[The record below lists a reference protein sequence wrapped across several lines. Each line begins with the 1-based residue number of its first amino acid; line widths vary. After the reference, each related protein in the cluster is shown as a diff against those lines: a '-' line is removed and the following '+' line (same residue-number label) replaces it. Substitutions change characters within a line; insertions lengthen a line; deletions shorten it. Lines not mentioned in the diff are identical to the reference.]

1 MRTAY
6 ERKEAVEGFVN
17 SMYMMLF
24 YKSSKKPLAAI
35 MHSVSLHV
43 KPYELS
49 RALEEAASRVRLGEP
64 LFSALSKSLRAHWIN
79 ADIMENAS
87 NSWHLQIS
95 NFIESYKNK
104 QNASVSGLEAS
115 IQRNS
120 TINMFIS
127 SVAPS
132 FIIFMFIGNLVISGN
147 YNIPAIAIILLFMLP
162 LAYAIGN
169 AVFMRRL
176 LEVPI

>member
-1 MRTAY
+1 
-6 ERKEAVEGFVN
+6 V
-17 SMYMMLF
+17 
-24 YKSSKKPLAAI
+24 
-35 MHSVSLHV
+35 
-43 KPYELS
+43 
-49 RALEEAASRVRLGEP
+49 
-64 LFSALSKSLRAHWIN
+64 
-79 ADIMENAS
+79 
-87 NSWHLQIS
+87 
-95 NFIESYKNK
+95 IESYKNK

-147 YNIPAIAIILLFMLP
+147 YNILAIAIILLFMLP